1 MPRLSPA
8 ASHLPLSPSPPP
20 PPLRVIPTRSDA
32 ALEHLAAVS
41 QREWGCG
48 RGRRGAVLADCWQT
62 SHRGPITFS
71 ACQEGVNP
79 RRRRGGV
86 RRGGGQTLGS
96 MVTECVINA
105 AMCPVPRTF
114 STSGP
119 FLRLWKRGRGQQ
131 EERGASGPPLCH
143 CICPERGYSLRQGLR
158 RMTLVSHEVMGDNRL
173 VSDDGCAEGEG
184 ISKSH
189 ELHRANP
196 ITFAVWWKRLLIA
209 SQLYN

>member
-1 MPRLSPA
+1 MGPK
-8 ASHLPLSPSPPP
+8 
-20 PPLRVIPTRSDA
+20 
-32 ALEHLAAVS
+32 HLAAVS
-41 QREWGCG
+41 RRGQGRG
-48 RGRRGAVLADCWQT
+48 RGRRGAVLAECWQT
-62 SHRGPITFS
+62 SDRGPITFP

-79 RRRRGGV
+79 RG
-86 RRGGGQTLGS
+86 GGGQTLGS

-143 CICPERGYSLRQGLR
+143 CICPERGYSLRWGLR

-173 VSDDGCAEGEG
+173 GSDDGCVEGEG
-184 ISKSH
+184 ISYPRD
-189 ELHRANP
+189 LH
-196 ITFAVWWKRLLIA
+196 
-209 SQLYN
+209 